1 LFNPEFVMAPISP
14 ETMLS
19 VGPLLRQLRD
29 IKLLRERQ
37 AGVFFLRT
45 LAFVQ
50 FLEVDGVLCVELKKE
65 SGSAFDRFPLDTP
78 AEQRHF
84 IDEAKRRA
92 ARLDED

>member
-1 LFNPEFVMAPISP
+1 MEIVMAHASP
-14 ETMLS
+14 EALLS

-37 AGVFFLRT
+37 AGLFYLRT

-50 FLEVDGVLCVELKKE
+50 FREDDGALCADLKKE
-65 SGSAFDRFPLDTP
+65 SGSDFDRFPLGTP
-78 AEQRHF
+78 AEQRRF